1 MDSNIIILMSLLCIP
16 IVLVAII
23 GLNIVCVKGIL
34 ELLNLLQK
42 WQNDYIQKK
51 IDEAIKKRRL
61 RQTEKEGNKKDQN
74 SKKKQ
79 KHKWVKRLFLW
90 SERHYILASFIASIF
105 AACLFVAILI
115 IYHSLSLDC
124 CCKSGGF
131 ITDKER
137 VVLAFVGILATFI
150 VVTNHAQTAEIS
162 RKLEKQLD
170 KNKQEMDALRSHSMK
185 IQQSLSDN
193 TGRLVQKAFTQNLEF
208 IDACQEK
215 DTIPCARRIAVAFT
229 NNNLSTFLIRYV
241 GAENR
246 EESMTLVR
254 REERLYFRNYDESKI
269 LSIAS
274 AEIKSVDFMEYN
286 HEYIEPL
293 VFNLILINEQKQKE

>member
-16 IVLVAII
+16 IVFVAII
-23 GLNIVCVKGIL
+23 GLYILCVKGIL

-42 WQNDYIQKK
+42 WQNDYSKTK
-51 IDEAIKKRRL
+51 IDEAIEKRRL
-61 RQTEKEGNKKDQN
+61 KQIEKENTKKDQN
-74 SKKKQ
+74 LKKKQ
-79 KHKWVKRLFLW
+79 KNKWAKRLFLW

-105 AACLFVAILI
+105 AACLFVGILI
-115 IYHSLSLDC
+115 IYQSLSPDC
-124 CCKSGGF
+124 CCKNGGF

-170 KNKQEMDALRSHSMK
+170 KNKQEMDTLRNHSMK
-185 IQQSLSDN
+185 IQQSISDN
-193 TGRLVQKAFTQNLEF
+193 TGKLVQKAFTKNLEF

-215 DTIPCARRIAVAFT
+215 DTIPCARHIAAAYASDNVSMFVV
-229 NNNLSTFLIRYV
+229 RYV
-241 GAENR
+241 GEENR

-274 AEIKSVDFMEYN
+274 EEIQSIDFMEYN
-286 HEYIEPL
+286 HKYIEPL
-293 VFNLILINEQKQKE
+293 VFNLILINEQK